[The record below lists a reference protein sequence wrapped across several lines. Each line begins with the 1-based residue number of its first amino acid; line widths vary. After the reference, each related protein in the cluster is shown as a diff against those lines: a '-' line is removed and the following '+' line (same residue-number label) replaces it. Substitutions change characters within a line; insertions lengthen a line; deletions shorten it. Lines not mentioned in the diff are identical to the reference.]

1 MKFSIYD
8 WDGNSH
14 TVDAHD
20 FLGSLECS
28 LGEVVAAPNKK
39 VQIVFM
45 YIQSNNMNQIV

>member
-1 MKFSIYD
+1 MPFNRNNSFYCQVVKFSIYD

-20 FLGSLECS
+20 YLGSLECS

-39 VQIVFM
+39 VQG
-45 YIQSNNMNQIV
+45 